1 MKFLYFLLIFI
12 FLSNCSG
19 NKSVYWCGDHACVNE
34 KERIAYFKK
43 NMMIEIKDATKSTK
57 EDLKRKKELKK
68 QVKIENK
75 RNRKIEKELK
85 KRVKLDKKIKLN
97 EEKKSKSR
105 TKVYNLTKK
114 IETNNKKVIYKEN
127 TELIKDKDFNSIAKK
142 IMDTNKSKSY
152 PDINNVPN

>member
-12 FLSNCSG
+12 LFSNCSG

-57 EDLKRKKELKK
+57 EDLKRKKEIQK

-85 KRVKLDKKIKLN
+85 KRVKLEKKIKLN
-97 EEKKSKSR
+97 EEKKSKSP
-105 TKVYNLTKK
+105 TKVVNLTKK

-142 IMDTNKSKSY
+142 IMDTNKNKSY

>member
-19 NKSVYWCGDHACVNE
+19 NKHVYWCGDHACVNE

-43 NMMIEIKDATKSTK
+43 NMMIEIRDATKSTK

-85 KRVKLDKKIKLN
+85 KRAKLEKKIRLN
-97 EEKKSKSR
+97 EEKKSQSL
-105 TKVYNLTKK
+105 TKVDNATKK

-127 TELIKDKDFNSIAKK
+127 TELMKDKDFNSIAKK
-142 IMDTNKSKSY
+142 IMDKNKSKSY
-152 PDINNVPN
+152 PDINNAPN

>member
-12 FLSNCSG
+12 LFSNCSG

-34 KERIAYFKK
+34 KERIAYFEK
-43 NMMIEIKDATKSTK
+43 NMMIEIRDAAKSTK
-57 EDLKRKKELKK
+57 EDLKRKKEIQK
-68 QVKIENK
+68 QVKIESK
-75 RNRKIEKELK
+75 RNRKIENELK
-85 KRVKLDKKIKLN
+85 KRVKLEKKIKLN
-97 EEKKSKSR
+97 EEKKSKSP
-105 TKVYNLTKK
+105 TKVVNLTKK